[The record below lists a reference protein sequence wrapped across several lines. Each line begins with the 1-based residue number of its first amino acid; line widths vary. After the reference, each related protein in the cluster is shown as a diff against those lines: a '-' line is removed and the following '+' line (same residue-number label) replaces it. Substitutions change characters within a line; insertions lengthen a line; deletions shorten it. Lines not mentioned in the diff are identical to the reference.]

1 MTAVQQPPRGR
12 GRPVLG
18 AVFGLLLGVFLTFD
32 LLMMSVF
39 ALDSAWVLALP
50 VIMLLVGLALGMFQ
64 PLKFLRR

>member
-39 ALDSAWVLALP
+39 ALDSVMVLVLP
-50 VIMLLVGLALGMFQ
+50 IVMLLVGVALGWFQ
-64 PLKFLRR
+64 PLRFLKR

>member
-1 MTAVQQPPRGR
+1 MTATQSSQGR

-18 AVFGLLLGVFLTFD
+18 AVLGLLLGIFLTFD

-39 ALDSAWVLALP
+39 ALDSALVLALP

-64 PLKFLRR
+64 PLKFLKR